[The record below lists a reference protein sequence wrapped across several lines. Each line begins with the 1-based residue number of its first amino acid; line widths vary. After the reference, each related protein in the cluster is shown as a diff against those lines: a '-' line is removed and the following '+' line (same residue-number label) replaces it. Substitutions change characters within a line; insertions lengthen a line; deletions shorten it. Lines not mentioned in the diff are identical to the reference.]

1 MAKITAEEF
10 DRRFDDGE
18 DISEFLDWSEAKS
31 GEIGRDL
38 FLVKLGE
45 GSATEIVA
53 EAKRLGVPVDV
64 LISRWVDERLQQERR
79 SAAE

>member
-1 MAKITAEEF
+1 MAKISAEEF

-18 DISEFLDWSEAKS
+18 DISEFLDWSKAKS

-45 GSATEIVA
+45 GSATEILA
-53 EAKRLGVPVDV
+53 EAKRLGVPADV
-64 LISRWVDERLQQERR
+64 LISRWVDERLQQERQ

>member
-10 DRRFDDGE
+10 DRKFDAGE
-18 DISEFLDWSEAKS
+18 DISDDLDWSQAKT
-31 GEIGRDL
+31 GDIGRDL

-45 GSATEIVA
+45 RSAAAIAV
-53 EAKRLGVPVDV
+53 EAKRLGLPVDQ
-64 LISRWVDERLQQERR
+64 LISQWVDERLEQKPA

>member
-45 GSATEIVA
+45 GSAAEIVA

>member
-45 GSATEIVA
+45 GSATEILA